1 MDVWYVSY
9 GSNLSENRFSCYI
22 EGGMPEGSNKAERG
36 CVNQT
41 PPKRVETAKL
51 PYPLYFMREK
61 SKWGKGG
68 VAFIGH
74 EKEDHAE
81 TFARKY
87 LITDQQFGEV
97 VEQENNMDS
106 LNINVIDIIGKGYA
120 DLTAGW
126 YGRVLY
132 LGETQG
138 APMFTF
144 TSSNAIGD
152 HDFTIPP
159 PTYLSM
165 ISRGLKEIGLAEEE
179 IVEYFLTKPG
189 IEGEFTKDSL
199 FRYIFR

>member
-1 MDVWYVSY
+1 MDIWYVSY

-22 EGGMPEGSNKAERG
+22 EGGMPEGSDKAERG

-41 PPKRVETAKL
+41 PPKKTDKAEL

-61 SKWGKGG
+61 SQWGKGG

-74 EKEDHAE
+74 EQGRAA
-81 TFARKY
+81 TIARKY
-87 LITDQQFGEV
+87 LITDEQFGEV

-106 LNINVIDIIGKGYA
+106 LNINIQDIINKGHI

-132 LGETQG
+132 LGEAEG

-144 TSSNAIGD
+144 TSSNAMGD
-152 HDFTIPP
+152 YDFTTPP

-165 ISRGLKEIGLAEEE
+165 ISRGLKEVGLAEEE

>member
-9 GSNLSENRFSCYI
+9 GSNISESRFSCYI
-22 EGGMPEGSNKAERG
+22 EGGMPEGSNKVERG
-36 CVNQT
+36 CANQT
-41 PPKRVETAKL
+41 PPKKVEKATL
-51 PYPLYFMREK
+51 PFPLYFMREK

-74 EKEDHAE
+74 EKDPHTT

-87 LITDQQFGEV
+87 LITDEQFREV

-106 LNINVIDIIGKGYA
+106 LNINIEDIINRGFV

-126 YGRVLY
+126 YGRVIY
-132 LGETQG
+132 LGEAEG

-144 TSSNAIGD
+144 TSSNAMGD
-152 HDFTIPP
+152 YDFTNPP
-159 PTYLSM
+159 PTYLYM
-165 ISRGLKEIGLAEEE
+165 ISRGLKEVGLAEKD
-179 IVEYFLTKPG
+179 IVDYFLTKPG
-189 IEGEFTKDSL
+189 IKGKFTKDSL